1 MGIIPLVALVVLVVA
16 FPTVA
21 VVARVV
27 IVVGTADALARGLD
41 ETARASVRRAPFVD
55 AGGAMFAATARRL
68 ARASA
73 SLAPSTTSTTRA
85 IERSR
90 VSFASRALADDDT
103 AWSNALMP
111 DLQGKVIRTK
121 IVAVDA
127 RNGVAT
133 AVTGVRGP
141 TTFKMSEFDRPVR
154 VGDVV
159 EARVTWMNNPTGHLD
174 LECRGLDARRGR
186 ERVWRE
192 LTRARD
198 GGKTIRGR
206 ILNAVNGGYAVGIAG
221 LIAFL
226 PARAYRG
233 RAPPTSVERAIA
245 AEGGGDGG
253 DGGGRSSGKG
263 GDVAAPVV
271 GELYGFKILKMT
283 SSGEHYKNIVVSG
296 PIGGSNAAERRA
308 AAKREAA
315 KARVWGGAENAET
328 VGEAGEDAEGVKE

>member
-1 MGIIPLVALVVLVVA
+1 M
-16 FPTVA
+16 
-21 VVARVV
+21 
-27 IVVGTADALARGLD
+27 
-41 ETARASVRRAPFVD
+41 
-55 AGGAMFAATARRL
+55 MFARRL

-73 SLAPSTTSTTRA
+73 LRASTTTVVTTNARPIVVSRA
-85 IERSR
+85 
-90 VSFASRALADDDT
+90 SFAARASEGDAT
-103 AWSNALMP
+103 EWSNALLP

-141 TTFKMSEFDRPVR
+141 TTFKTAEFDGPVA

-159 EARVTWMNNPTGHLD
+159 EARVTWMNNPTGQLD
-174 LECRGLDARRGR
+174 LDVRGLDARKSR

-198 GGKTIRGR
+198 AGKTVRGR

-233 RAPPTSVERAIA
+233 RSPPTSVERAVA
-245 AEGGGDGG
+245 SEGDDDGG
-253 DGGGRSSGKG
+253 RTRGKG
-263 GDVAAPVV
+263 GDVGAAPIV

-296 PIGGSNAAERRA
+296 PVGGSNAAERRA
-308 AAKREAA
+308 AAKSKAA
-315 KARVWGGAENAET
+315 KARSWGANAEKT
-328 VGEAGEDAEGVKE
+328 EGETNETAEKE

>member
-1 MGIIPLVALVVLVVA
+1 M
-16 FPTVA
+16 
-21 VVARVV
+21 
-27 IVVGTADALARGLD
+27 
-41 ETARASVRRAPFVD
+41 
-55 AGGAMFAATARRL
+55 MFAATARRL

-328 VGEAGEDAEGVKE
+328 VGEAGEDAQGVKE

>member
-1 MGIIPLVALVVLVVA
+1 MAAAAEVSAAAQG
-16 FPTVA
+16 
-21 VVARVV
+21 
-27 IVVGTADALARGLD
+27 
-41 ETARASVRRAPFVD
+41 ASGV
-55 AGGAMFAATARRL
+55 
-68 ARASA
+68 ASA
-73 SLAPSTTSTTRA
+73 PVVQTQSVTQQEETFCPAGIWCTAGRA
-85 IERSR
+85 IECN
-90 VSFASRALADDDT
+90 VGTYNPTVNADDAT

-141 TTFKMSEFDRPVR
+141 TTFKMSEFDRPVG

-174 LECRGLDARRGR
+174 LECRSLDARRGR

-245 AEGGGDGG
+245 AEGSLDGDGQDNATFG
-253 DGGGRSSGKG
+253 LL
-263 GDVAAPVV
+263 AFAIALA
-271 GELYGFKILKMT
+271 LYGAAT
-283 SSGEHYKNIVVSG
+283 GSGLLPDFLTAFTTG
-296 PIGGSNAAERRA
+296 DAGS
-308 AAKREAA
+308 
-315 KARVWGGAENAET
+315 
-328 VGEAGEDAEGVKE
+328 

>member
-1 MGIIPLVALVVLVVA
+1 
-16 FPTVA
+16 
-21 VVARVV
+21 
-27 IVVGTADALARGLD
+27 
-41 ETARASVRRAPFVD
+41 
-55 AGGAMFAATARRL
+55 MFAATARRL

-141 TTFKMSEFDRPVR
+141 TTFKMSEFDRPVG

-226 PARAYRG
+226 PARAYL
-233 RAPPTSVERAIA
+233 SLIH
-245 AEGGGDGG
+245 
-253 DGGGRSSGKG
+253 
-263 GDVAAPVV
+263 
-271 GELYGFKILKMT
+271 I
-283 SSGEHYKNIVVSG
+283 
-296 PIGGSNAAERRA
+296 
-308 AAKREAA
+308 
-315 KARVWGGAENAET
+315 
-328 VGEAGEDAEGVKE
+328 

>member
-1 MGIIPLVALVVLVVA
+1 MKFPTRAMGIILSSPSSSSSSRSA
-16 FPTVA
+16 PS
-21 VVARVV
+21 RSS
-27 IVVGTADALARGLD
+27 
-41 ETARASVRRAPFVD
+41 RASSSSSVPRKRSRADSRRPRARLCGAPQSSTRRRTRRDV
-55 AGGAMFAATARRL
+55 MFAATARRL

-73 SLAPSTTSTTRA
+73 SVAPSTTSTTRA

-174 LECRGLDARRGR
+174 LECAASTRVEDESASGESSRGR
-186 ERVWRE
+186 E
-192 LTRARD
+192 
-198 GGKTIRGR
+198 
-206 ILNAVNGGYAVGIAG
+206 
-221 LIAFL
+221 
-226 PARAYRG
+226 
-233 RAPPTSVERAIA
+233 
-245 AEGGGDGG
+245 
-253 DGGGRSSGKG
+253 
-263 GDVAAPVV
+263 
-271 GELYGFKILKMT
+271 
-283 SSGEHYKNIVVSG
+283 
-296 PIGGSNAAERRA
+296 
-308 AAKREAA
+308 
-315 KARVWGGAENAET
+315 T
-328 VGEAGEDAEGVKE
+328 VGRRYEDGF